1 MCVTNKAVTVAGV
14 RKNVAPEDGALV
26 ALSALARA
34 GAAVDARVAPALK
47 QRPTFPL
54 PRTKRH

>member
-34 GAAVDARVAPALK
+34 GAAVDA
-47 QRPTFPL
+47 
-54 PRTKRH
+54 